1 MQKYRNKKVV
11 YNGLKFDSQAEF
23 RYFLYYKSKEDNGEI
38 GNLRL
43 QVPFEIV
50 INGKKIC
57 KYIADFTYTDTD
69 GKTHVIDVKGV
80 LTPVFRL
87 KKKLIEAQHNIEIEI
102 VK

>member
-1 MQKYRNKKVV
+1 MIELLIANIDE
-11 YNGLKFDSQAEF
+11 FDSEF
-23 RYFLYYKSKEDNGEI
+23 ITYK
-38 GNLRL
+38 
-43 QVPFEIV
+43 
-50 INGKKIC
+50 
-57 KYIADFTYTDTD
+57 ADFQYIDTD